1 MTRLQHDFLAISL
14 SVVAAAQLAISA
26 GAQPLPACS
35 CTQLPAVV
43 LQGGEIDAYTPPEE
57 TASPGPE
64 LQAEVPGSYKN
75 FDDPDANLF
84 FGHTFRR
91 LPNDIVCAQLEIRLR
106 PSAGG
111 SGNDQMYFGASSG
124 PPFFS
129 WSTTL
134 AEQLPGGGSWTLP
147 ADPPVL
153 VYDLGSLP
161 ATGAS
166 PATSLIAKLNAAR
179 RLDIFVQDDTEVD
192 YIRLTLRYYPSQL
205 LTAGGADDFAA
216 PTEGT
221 LVGPQLFGAY
231 PGVSWKNLDDDT
243 DNRFLGHTFAPITT
257 NVVQASLETKQKAH
271 ADIPDNDT
279 LNLGLN
285 PGPGWA
291 FARRL
296 SDLPTPGGTWNDGDP
311 ASTLSLNLAAL
322 PGSINLLGKINSDDR
337 LDLLIQDDTQGDY
350 LRLRY
355 RSCPPPY
362 RLNGFPFESASEAIF
377 TPIANG
383 GFTVTTDG
391 QPGQGVGTVIG
402 VGDGICI
409 ATQLCMGG
417 IGTAFDLGV
426 AGTVQQANQPSSANA
441 TLSFL
446 NTGSA
451 VDLSV
456 NFPSPYDDHLYA
468 EVWNQGYQL
477 ADYTNPG
484 SQGTVNGVIA
494 ALPTSACVK
503 ELDFIDPICFRTLLV
518 SPVPIQLAQGGPVVV
533 GDEIRVCRDVI
544 PTVKFRVQTA
554 TLTTP
559 NATSFPI
566 LGAAFRAFGF
576 FERALGSPG
585 ITADPNGLTVYD
597 LSPTGED
604 GISAMLGSA
613 ISANLAL
620 GPIDPAGVAAVGS
633 YLEAEALGDL
643 GGVEGQSLGT
653 LRVSKD
659 TADLEVNADFTN
671 ISSATQRIQVLSNG
685 TMLADIGGHTGAAA
699 RVSDWPIDI
708 GKLGGQLECYVIQF
722 PPGGVIEVDNVP
734 YAANELRI
742 LAETTAP
749 IGPKSEFQL
758 RAAGLAEL
766 RLTGVSAT
774 ANLIFQDGFETGDL
788 SLWSAELP

>member
-1 MTRLQHDFLAISL
+1 MPRLQHDFLVVAL
-14 SVVAAAQLAISA
+14 SVAAAQLAIPA

-43 LQGGEIDAYTPPEE
+43 LQGGEIDAYAPPEE
-57 TASPGPE
+57 TAFPGPE
-64 LQAEVPGSYKN
+64 LQAEVPGTYKN

-84 FGHTFRR
+84 FGHTFRG
-91 LPNDIVCAQLEIRLR
+91 LPKDIVCAQLEIRLR

-111 SGNDQMYFGASSG
+111 SDNDQMYFGASSG

-134 AEQLPGGGSWTLP
+134 AEQLPGGGSWTVP
-147 ADPPVL
+147 ANPAVL

-161 ATGAS
+161 ATGAT

-192 YIRLTLRYYPSQL
+192 YIRLTLRVYPSQL
-205 LTAGGADDFAA
+205 LTAGGADDFAL

-221 LVGPQLFGAY
+221 LVGAQLFGAY
-231 PGVSWKNLDDDT
+231 PGVAWKNLDDDT
-243 DNRFLGHTFAPITT
+243 PNRFLGHTFGPITT
-257 NVVQASLETKQKAH
+257 NVVQGSLETKQKAH

-291 FARRL
+291 FASRL
-296 SDLPTPGGTWNDGDP
+296 ENLPTPGGSWDDGDP
-311 ASTLSLNLAAL
+311 ASTLSLDLAAL
-322 PGSINLLGKINSDDR
+322 PGSINLLGKINTDDR

-355 RSCPPPY
+355 RSCPPPN
-362 RLNGFPFESASEAIF
+362 RFDGFPFESATSAIF

-383 GFTVTTDG
+383 GFTVTTNG
-391 QPGQGVGTVIG
+391 QPGQGVRTVIG
-402 VGDGICI
+402 NGEGICI
-409 ATQLCMGG
+409 ATQFCMGG
-417 IGTAFDLGV
+417 IGTALDLAV
-426 AGTVQQANQPSSANA
+426 VGTVQQLNQPSNATA

-446 NTGSA
+446 NTGSE
-451 VDLSV
+451 VDLSA
-456 NFPSPYDDHLYA
+456 NFPSPFDVFLST
-468 EVWNQGYQL
+468 EVWNQGNKVLTYSS
-477 ADYTNPG
+477 PG
-484 SQGTVNGVIA
+484 PNGTVNGVIA
-494 ALPTSACVK
+494 SLPTSACVK
-503 ELDFIDPICFRTLLV
+503 ELDFIDTLCFRTLLV
-518 SPVPIQLAQGGPVVV
+518 APVAIQLEQGGPLIV
-533 GDEIRVCRDVI
+533 GDEIRVCRSIITNV
-544 PTVKFRVQTA
+544 PFRIQAVS
-554 TLTTP
+554 LTTP
-559 NATSFPI
+559 NATSFSI

-597 LSPTGED
+597 LAPTGED

-633 YLEAEALGDL
+633 YLDAEAIGEL
-643 GGVEGQSLGT
+643 GGVPGQSLGT
-653 LRVSKD
+653 LRISKETTD
-659 TADLEVNADFTN
+659 FEVDADFGN
-671 ISSATQRIQVLSNG
+671 ISSPTQRIQVLSNG
-685 TMLADIGGHTGAAA
+685 TMLANIGGHTGAAA
-699 RVSDWPIDI
+699 QVTHWPIDI

-722 PPGGVIEVDNVP
+722 PPGGVIEVDDVP

-766 RLTGVSAT
+766 RLTGVTAV
-774 ANLIFQDGFETGDL
+774 ANLIFQDGFESGDVSAWSS
-788 SLWSAELP
+788 SLP